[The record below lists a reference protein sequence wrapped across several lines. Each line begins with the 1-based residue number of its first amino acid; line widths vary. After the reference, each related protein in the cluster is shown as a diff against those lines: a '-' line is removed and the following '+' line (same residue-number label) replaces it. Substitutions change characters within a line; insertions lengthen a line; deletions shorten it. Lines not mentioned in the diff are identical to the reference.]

1 MQKIDIKEIENIKE
15 KLNELDTDEVIYV
28 DEDGASRFVIMPV
41 ALFDSYLEEN
51 EGLDKLVYEPH
62 IKILGADNIELSY
75 EEYELIKKQI
85 NDAFD
90 KTFKPK
96 REKLN

>member
-15 KLNELDTDEVIYV
+15 KLDDLDIDEVLYV
-28 DEDGASRFVIMPV
+28 DEDGASRFVIMPID
-41 ALFDSYLEEN
+41 LFDSYLESN
-51 EGLDKLVYEPH
+51 EGLDKLTYEPH
-62 IKILGADNIELSY
+62 IKILGADNVELSY